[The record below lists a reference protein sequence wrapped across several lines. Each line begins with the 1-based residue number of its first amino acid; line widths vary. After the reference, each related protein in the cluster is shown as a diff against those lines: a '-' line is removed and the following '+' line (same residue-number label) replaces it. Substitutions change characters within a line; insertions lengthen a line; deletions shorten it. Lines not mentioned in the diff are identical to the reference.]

1 VLMIIEP
8 TPSGLHD
15 LRLAVQVGHDELGLP
30 VAVAVNHDGVSD
42 RGVDEYCA
50 AEGIPILMRVPLDR
64 RIAESYSRG
73 IPLIEAL
80 P

>member
-1 VLMIIEP
+1 MITEP
-8 TPSGLHD
+8 TPVGLHD
-15 LRLAVQVGHDELGLP
+15 WRLAVQVGHDELGLP
-30 VAVAVNHDGVSD
+30 VAVAVNHDRVGD
-42 RGVDEYCA
+42 RRVDEYCA

-64 RIAESYSRG
+64 RIAEAYSRC